1 MTVPKTDLYYSTSL
15 LFHVIDS
22 WLLSHLSFEMHKAES
37 FAIAEA
43 TPLFF
48 FWYSMLIFFR
58 GVNSMFSGVHRIAV
72 YCRPSDAY
80 PCVRVSV
87 SAARALRMPTLE
99 KSATRPSMHWA

>member
-72 YCRPSDAY
+72 YGRAIAPKGRPE
-80 PCVRVSV
+80 RVHSHRRPK
-87 SAARALRMPTLE
+87 AMPIGVFVFLF
-99 KSATRPSMHWA
+99 RLHGL

>member
-1 MTVPKTDLYYSTSL
+1 VPLIGLLLMTVPKTDLYYSTSL

-48 FWYSMLIFFR
+48 FLVQHVDFF
-58 GVNSMFSGVHRIAV
+58 
-72 YCRPSDAY
+72 
-80 PCVRVSV
+80 
-87 SAARALRMPTLE
+87 
-99 KSATRPSMHWA
+99 